1 MTTTTAEHSF
11 VRAADWF
18 SAGTRR
24 PYDPATVRI
33 LGDDEAATPGSLRVF
48 ERVVPGT
55 AARWTTFLPGFP
67 DGSYGYSRVNDILGA
82 DATPRLFVEYVGQG
96 DSDKPPNYA
105 YSTLERADLVQAQW
119 QAHGVTST
127 FVVSFDYSS
136 LVLLELLA
144 RQADRAAAEEPSR
157 TRIEAVL
164 IVNGGLFADSHSHPW
179 QTTPLMKSQA
189 GRVSLFAAQHSRTAF
204 ASILRSARMYSR
216 EYQVS
221 RQELD
226 EMSDAITRRHGA
238 RFAHR
243 AAGFVD
249 EHQRNKDR
257 WDLERLYLLT
267 RDSVRYCIAGSE
279 QDPFEPKQITAT
291 TARLGRYGIDVRM
304 FPGGHL
310 TTSEHPDLLAAAIS
324 ELCHAY
330 PG

>member
-1 MTTTTAEHSF
+1 
-11 VRAADWF
+11 
-18 SAGTRR
+18 
-24 PYDPATVRI
+24 PYDPAAGRI
-33 LGDDEAATPGSLRVF
+33 LADDAAAPAGRLRVF
-48 ERVVPGT
+48 ERVIPGT

-67 DGSYGYSRVNDILGA
+67 DGSYGYSRVNEILGSGV
-82 DATPRLFVEYVGQG
+82 TPRLFVEYVGQG
-96 DSDKPPNYA
+96 DSDKPRNYR

-119 QAHGVTST
+119 EAHGIMST

-144 RQADRAAAEEPSR
+144 RQADRAAAGQPGR

-189 GRVSLFAAQHSRTAF
+189 GRIGLFLAQHSRTAF
-204 ASILRSARMYSR
+204 AAILRSAQMYSKD
-216 EYQVS
+216 YQVS
-221 RQELD
+221 RREID
-226 EMSDAITRRHGA
+226 EMSDAITRRRGA
-238 RFAHR
+238 HFGHH

-249 EHQRNKDR
+249 EHQRNSNR

-279 QDPFEPKQITAT
+279 QDPFEPRQIAAT
-291 TARLGRYGIDVRM
+291 RARLGRYGIDVRM

-310 TTSEHPDLLAAAIS
+310 TTSEHPDLLASAIS
-324 ELCHAY
+324 ELSAL
-330 PG
+330 